1 VVVFKILVSIAI
13 IMLVAADASLA
24 PEAMPVLVLSPK
36 AALKG
41 DRLDIGLR
49 SASCALSHHD
59 SACLNDSEGRAS
71 AVRRVRVVPAGRFS
85 RRDEQPAADMQP
97 HHPRQDR
104 DRCVSLPP
112 SCGSSRSMRAMT

>member
-1 VVVFKILVSIAI
+1 VFKILVSIAI
-13 IMLVAADASLA
+13 IMLIAADASLA
-24 PEAMPVLVLSPK
+24 PGAMPALVLSPK
-36 AALKG
+36 ALKG